1 MEPDGIDDSERIPL
15 DTRHRRPSMRHLVR
29 QASTVNTQKAEGHM
43 KLTYW
48 F

>member
-1 MEPDGIDDSERIPL
+1 MESDGIDEMERLPF
-15 DTRHRRPSMRHLVR
+15 DTRHRRPSMKQLVR